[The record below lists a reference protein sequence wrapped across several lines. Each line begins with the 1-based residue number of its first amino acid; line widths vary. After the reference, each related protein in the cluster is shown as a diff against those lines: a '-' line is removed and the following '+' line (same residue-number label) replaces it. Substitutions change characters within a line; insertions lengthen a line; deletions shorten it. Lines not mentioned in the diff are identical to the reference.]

1 VRTSVH
7 RCSSVRPFTEDARSL
22 EVLRARE
29 RGFRRADADPAEG
42 PYGCGDHAP
51 ALGGVLRGRKVQVW
65 VDLGNSPHV
74 PLFGEVVDELRQQGD
89 DVFLT
94 ARDHAQ
100 TVALAL
106 ERWSDVVVIGGRSPT
121 SLGGKATA
129 LGGRARDLTRLLRNE
144 RPDAA
149 LSHGSY
155 AQALVAARLRIP
167 LVTMMDYEHQPAN
180 HLSFRVARRLIVPS
194 IFPTSALRRYGANE
208 QKVLRYP
215 GFKEQ
220 LYLARFRPNAEV
232 PAELGLD
239 RQKMI
244 VVMRPAP
251 EGALYH
257 RMANEYFDG
266 LLDEVRR
273 RSATQTI
280 LLPRSSKD
288 VARYAPLSG
297 VIVPRRPIDA
307 LSLVASADLMIGG
320 GGTMTRES
328 ALLGTPTYTVFMG
341 RPAAVDA
348 ELMRQGLL
356 HDLRTGGRPVFEKR
370 SAPIRPVPE
379 ERRREVLDTIGKAL
393 TEAV

>member
-1 VRTSVH
+1 VR
-7 RCSSVRPFTEDARSL
+7 
-22 EVLRARE
+22 
-29 RGFRRADADPAEG
+29 
-42 PYGCGDHAP
+42 
-51 ALGGVLRGRKVQVW
+51 VW
-65 VDLGNSPHV
+65 IDLGNSPHV
-74 PLFGEVVDELRQQGD
+74 ALFGEVVDELRQQGD

-106 ERWSDVVVIGGRSPT
+106 ERWSDVVVVGGRSPT

-208 QKVLRYP
+208 QKVLRYH

-232 PAELGLD
+232 LAELGLD

-257 RMANEYFDG
+257 RMANEYFDE
-266 LLDEVRR
+266 LLDEFRR
-273 RSATQTI
+273 RSGTQTI

-288 VARYAPLSG
+288 VARYAPLG
-297 VIVPRRPIDA
+297 GIIIPRRPIDA

-328 ALLGTPTYTVFMG
+328 ALLGTPTYTVFIG

-356 HDLRTGGRPVFEKR
+356 HDLRTGGRPLFEKR
-370 SAPIRPVPE
+370 SAPARPVPE
-379 ERRREVLDTIGKAL
+379 ERRREFLDTIRKAL